1 MGYSDSD
8 YANCPDSSKSIGG
21 YCFNLGSGVIS
32 WASRKQKTVADSSCY
47 AEYIALHEA
56 SHEII
61 FLRELLSNL
70 VSPITS
76 PTTLLCDNDAAS
88 QLTEDHIFHMR
99 VKHIRVKFHYVRELV
114 ASKELAVAHVRSCD
128 NTADILTKALNRTD
142 FVRLRQHLGLK
153 ITPATLSDS

>member
-21 YCFNLGSGVIS
+21 YCFNLGSEVIS
-32 WASRKQKTVADSSCY
+32 WASQKQKTVTDSSCY

-76 PTTLLCDNDAAS
+76 PTTLLCDNES
-88 QLTEDHIFHMR
+88 M
-99 VKHIRVKFHYVRELV
+99 
-114 ASKELAVAHVRSCD
+114 
-128 NTADILTKALNRTD
+128 
-142 FVRLRQHLGLK
+142 
-153 ITPATLSDS
+153 TLHPS